1 MLTKSYAKNGK
12 TCKVTFKIPAE
23 LGAQSG
29 AVLGEFNDWQG
40 ESHPLTKR
48 KDGSLTATISL
59 EAGKEYRF
67 RYLLD
72 GDKWLNDEAPDG
84 FAPNRYGG
92 QDCVVSLIQTPA

>member
-12 TCKVTFKIPAE
+12 TCKVTFKVDAA

-40 ESHPLTKR
+40 EKHPLTKR
-48 KDGSLTATISL
+48 KDGSLTTTISL

-72 GDKWLNDEAPDG
+72 GANWLNDEAPDA

-92 QDCVVSLIQTPA
+92 QDCVVVV

>member
-1 MLTKSYAKNGK
+1 MLSKSYAKNRK
-12 TCKVTFKIPAE
+12 TCKVTFKVPAE
-23 LGAQSG
+23 LGAQQG

-40 ESHPLTKR
+40 EANRLTKR
-48 KDGSLTATISL
+48 KDGSLSTTISL

-72 GDKWLNDEAPDG
+72 GSQWLNDEAPDD

-92 QDCVVSLIQTPA
+92 QDCVVSV